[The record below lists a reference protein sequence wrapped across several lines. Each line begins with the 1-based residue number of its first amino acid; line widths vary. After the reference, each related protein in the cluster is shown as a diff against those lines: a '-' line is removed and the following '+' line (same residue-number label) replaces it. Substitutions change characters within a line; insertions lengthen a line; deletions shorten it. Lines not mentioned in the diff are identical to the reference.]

1 MALRKQGAAGKK
13 GRKEKSF
20 VASRSSNGPRAASEC
35 STHKETDAHIVA
47 AARAAGFLTAV
58 SASGILAHVEELMCA
73 EPLSQRHRFLAIVA
87 AHMPDLKIV
96 VHDDARR
103 LRLVA
108 EKSGEGTA
116 VAARPTA
123 LLSKFPTNICE
134 IMNSELSPLG
144 HVVHHVGRWASQF
157 YVQEMVDAS
166 NMKTLGR
173 MRGAQAT
180 AARKVARA
188 SEAASASAE
197 KKPSC
202 SRRDRAVTH
211 CAAMAGKNTES
222 LSQKQVK
229 KLFARAMA
237 RVASEFSP
245 AEHLPPKVR
254 EFLEPIVNTTC
265 QGYCTSALMVGG
277 PMAALTNGAAVKIWS
292 QKPTPL
298 IAPVFQIGNAQ
309 AGKSQLFSVCEEIFD
324 TCDDVIGE
332 HVDSFNF
339 TEFFYRCSSGLPLV
353 DFSEGDGRVAEF
365 RQSDVRGGRAFN
377 LDEAYEFWDG
387 LGLLATGRG
396 GGGGGGGE
404 KDRAPTVHA
413 STLNTFIASGKTRRA
428 TRTSATF
435 GESRGKRVSVSL
447 LGNGHP
453 GKFIAMDRGIVGNH
467 TACTKER
474 FVACIDQAAARHAA
488 LPAGSRLPRGVSAW
502 AWLPLAPQQAQ
513 TFNWETYLDAP
524 EAAAQYLERDTE
536 TGEASAANSQARS
549 FVGPAG
555 GYKVEFPD
563 GEESRLRY
571 LRVTPSDVGDAQLR
585 TEFRISNRGDLPDP
599 TGHIQAGAR
608 RVAEL
613 FAKKPQAILPFEEGA
628 RNIMTGNQV
637 AQSIR
642 AQLRGDDDPTLAA
655 LEANAAG
662 QQGVQ
667 AALVAVLDYSGGGG
681 TLDAASGLPLITT
694 QHVQCARRML
704 DISIAIRTIWRAALD
719 EDGDAAD
726 GESDGDNEPGRL
738 ARPVRG
744 HYHPHAYA
752 APLST
757 QVPACPA
764 APQGPVPAGGLVADV
779 ARPAARAGGGNV
791 DVSQPASPGA
801 AESDL
806 AGAPPTGGEAP
817 GSGERALTFAD
828 LAGEAQFDNQGLG
841 EGGAMVFTKA
851 AFKDRE
857 LIRRVLLTGKSQ
869 ISVDACVD
877 LYSVAVLDQEA
888 PAKRKRRA
896 RPSKPEAVAV
906 LKAAFEQFPRLG
918 ECQEQNGEV
927 FLKGWPDSELGRA
940 LFHNELM
947 RCCRVS
953 LRQLSQKR
961 AQFHEGRPQLADAT
975 PSRAAGPPAQPPPS
989 RGARASDA
997 GAAPDAQCFW
1007 RRGAVPSTPPGGLH

>member
-1 MALRKQGAAGKK
+1 
-13 GRKEKSF
+13 
-20 VASRSSNGPRAASEC
+20 
-35 STHKETDAHIVA
+35 
-47 AARAAGFLTAV
+47 
-58 SASGILAHVEELMCA
+58 
-73 EPLSQRHRFLAIVA
+73 
-87 AHMPDLKIV
+87 
-96 VHDDARR
+96 
-103 LRLVA
+103 
-108 EKSGEGTA
+108 
-116 VAARPTA
+116 
-123 LLSKFPTNICE
+123 
-134 IMNSELSPLG
+134 
-144 HVVHHVGRWASQF
+144 
-157 YVQEMVDAS
+157 
-166 NMKTLGR
+166 
-173 MRGAQAT
+173 
-180 AARKVARA
+180 
-188 SEAASASAE
+188 
-197 KKPSC
+197 
-202 SRRDRAVTH
+202 
-211 CAAMAGKNTES
+211 MAGKNTES

-277 PMAALTNGAAVKIWS
+277 YMAALSNGAA
-292 QKPTPL
+292 
-298 IAPVFQIGNAQ
+298 
-309 AGKSQLFSVCEEIFD
+309 EIFD
-324 TCDDVIGE
+324 TCDDVIGD
-332 HVDSFNF
+332 HVDSLLDDGPPVTVKSICLQSFTF
-339 TEFFYRCSSGLPLV
+339 TEFFYRCSSGFPLV

-365 RQSDVRGGRAFN
+365 RQSDVWGGRAFN
-377 LDEAYEFWDG
+377 LDEAYD
-387 LGLLATGRG
+387 
-396 GGGGGGGE
+396 
-404 KDRAPTVHA
+404 
-413 STLNTFIASGKTRRA
+413 
-428 TRTSATF
+428 ATF

-524 EAAAQYLERDTE
+524 EAAAQYLERDAE

-585 TEFRISNRGDLPDP
+585 AEFRISNRGDLPDP

-613 FAKKPQAILPFEEGA
+613 FAKKPQAILPFEEEA

-642 AQLRGDDDPTLAA
+642 AQLRGDQRAKNVQPQLRVQPG
-655 LEANAAG
+655 ANAAG

-1007 RRGAVPSTPPGGLH
+1007 RRGA

>member
-1 MALRKQGAAGKK
+1 
-13 GRKEKSF
+13 
-20 VASRSSNGPRAASEC
+20 
-35 STHKETDAHIVA
+35 
-47 AARAAGFLTAV
+47 
-58 SASGILAHVEELMCA
+58 
-73 EPLSQRHRFLAIVA
+73 
-87 AHMPDLKIV
+87 
-96 VHDDARR
+96 
-103 LRLVA
+103 
-108 EKSGEGTA
+108 
-116 VAARPTA
+116 
-123 LLSKFPTNICE
+123 
-134 IMNSELSPLG
+134 
-144 HVVHHVGRWASQF
+144 
-157 YVQEMVDAS
+157 
-166 NMKTLGR
+166 
-173 MRGAQAT
+173 
-180 AARKVARA
+180 
-188 SEAASASAE
+188 
-197 KKPSC
+197 
-202 SRRDRAVTH
+202 
-211 CAAMAGKNTES
+211 MAGKNTES

-254 EFLEPIVNTTC
+254 EFLKPIVNTTC

-277 PMAALTNGAAVKIWS
+277 PTAALTNGAAVKIWG

-332 HVDSFNF
+332 HVDSLLDDGPPVTVKSICLQSFAF
-339 TEFFYRCSSGLPLV
+339 TEFFYRCSSGFPLV

-365 RQSDVRGGRAFN
+365 RQSDVWGGRAFN
-377 LDEAYEFWDG
+377 LDEAYEFWGG
-387 LGLLATGRG
+387 LGLLAT
-396 GGGGGGGE
+396 GE

-413 STLNTFIASGKTRRA
+413 STLNTLIASGKTRRA

-488 LPAGSRLPRGVSAW
+488 LPAGSADVQL
-502 AWLPLAPQQAQ
+502 
-513 TFNWETYLDAP
+513 ETYLDAP
-524 EAAAQYLERDTE
+524 EAAAQYLERDAE

-599 TGHIQAGAR
+599 AGHIQAGAR

-613 FAKKPQAILPFEEGA
+613 FAKKPQAILPFEEEA

-869 ISVDACVD
+869 ISVNACVD

-927 FLKGWPDSELGRA
+927 FLKGWPDSELGRT

-961 AQFHEGRPQLADAT
+961 AQFHEGRVTPALPLT
-975 PSRAAGPPAQPPPS
+975 PS
-989 RGARASDA
+989 AS
-997 GAAPDAQCFW
+997 GAAEP
-1007 RRGAVPSTPPGGLH
+1007 